1 MLGLVNDP
9 IWKEVFFYVSA
20 VQHMDDFA
28 KGIVET
34 RRLVFYVTATL
45 FFLFLTS
52 RMLEEKKW
60 R

>member
-1 MLGLVNDP
+1 
-9 IWKEVFFYVSA
+9 
-20 VQHMDDFA
+20 MDDFA

-34 RRLVFYVTATL
+34 RRLVFYVTTTL

-52 RMLEEKKW
+52 RMLDEKKW